1 MLVRTKLRCWLWGL
15 LPLLAIG
22 ALVVWV
28 LGDRLEEDLT
38 KRSKLALET
47 AGIDWAQPEFSG
59 LDASINGEA
68 PSEEERLKAIEV
80 VQKVYGVRRV
90 EDRLSLRKIVSP
102 FIWSGRYE
110 KGKLSLKGFV
120 PSSKIK
126 ASVSGL
132 AKAKFPQADVSEDLE
147 VARGAPDAQ
156 KWFGQVSFSIG
167 LLSRLL
173 DGEVSL
179 EDKKLSI
186 SGPARDAAA
195 YKALTETLAA
205 LPLGLEKG
213 RFDIRPPVVESFF
226 FSAKHETKA
235 LLLAGVV
242 ADATAKEQLLNA
254 VKSYFPEA
262 RVQEKLTIG
271 SGQPKGWADA
281 LLLSLG
287 ELAKLDAGELT
298 VKDFDVQLEGLAKD
312 DDTANAIRRT
322 VRSKYPTGYK
332 VKDLITLK
340 EPELPVASPYDLS
353 IYQDGEVIV
362 VRGAI
367 VSEAQRAQILNKV
380 GALFPQLTIDDQMS
394 LAGGAPGD
402 FEAALMAVIGYMPGL
417 QNPRLDISDMRIR
430 LSGSSPDI
438 SVISQLA
445 RQPKG
450 LPEGYEWSSRVKID
464 DSAQRAQAAEEA
476 RKKAEEERLA
486 AEKAAAE
493 KAEAE
498 RLAAEKEAAEKEAAE
513 REAAEREAAE
523 KAAAEKEAAEKAEAE
538 RAEAE
543 RLAAEKAEA
552 ERLAAEKAEE
562 ERLVAL
568 EAKEQAE
575 REQAEKD
582 AAAKEEVTSAEELA
596 EKRKWLSPE
605 ETEKRL
611 DTIYKESAAVNAR
624 ECQLLMNSIVRGS
637 AIRFSVN
644 SSVIRTESYDV
655 LKKVSDVANRCTNT
669 IIRIEGHTDSDG
681 SQGYNLELS
690 KRRAQAVINHLVKQ
704 GVPLER
710 LDAKGNGERK
720 PVASNATAKGKAL
733 NRRIEFVVF
742 EN

>member
-15 LPLLAIG
+15 LPLLAI
-22 ALVVWV
+22 AVLVVWAM
-28 LGDRLEEDLT
+28 GDRLEDDLT

-47 AGIDWAQPEFSG
+47 AGIDWARPVFSG

-68 PSEEERLKAIEV
+68 PNEEERLKAIEV
-80 VQKVYGVRRV
+80 VQQVYGVRRV

-102 FIWSGRYE
+102 FTWSGRYGD
-110 KGKLSLKGFV
+110 GKLRLKGYV

-126 ASVSGL
+126 ASVTGL
-132 AKAKFPQADVSEDLE
+132 AKAKFPQADVAEDLE

-179 EDKKLSI
+179 EGRKLSI

-195 YKALTETLAA
+195 YKALRETLASA

-213 RFDIRPPVVESFF
+213 SFDIRPPVVDTFF
-226 FSAKHETKA
+226 FTAKHETKA
-235 LLLAGVV
+235 LVLDGVV
-242 ADATAKEQLLNA
+242 ADAAAKEQLLKA
-254 VKSYFPEA
+254 VKAYFPEA
-262 RVQEKLTIG
+262 RLQEKLTLG
-271 SGQPKGWADA
+271 SGQPNGWAEA
-281 LLLSLG
+281 LMLSLG

-298 VKDFDVQLEGLAKD
+298 LKNFDVQLEGLARD
-312 DDTANAIRRT
+312 EDTANAIRRT
-322 VRSKYPTGYK
+322 VRSKYPTGFK
-332 VKDLITLK
+332 VTDLITVK
-340 EPELPVASPYDLS
+340 EPELPVASPYELTVFQAGDLLIVKGS
-353 IYQDGEVIV
+353 IE
-362 VRGAI
+362 
-367 VSEAQRAQILNKV
+367 SEEQRKQILARL
-380 GALFPQLTIDDQMS
+380 GALFPKLTIDDQMS
-394 LAGGAPGD
+394 LAGGAPGN
-402 FEAALMAVIGYMPGL
+402 FEAALMAVLGYLPGL
-417 QNPRLDISDMRIR
+417 ENPRLEMSDNRIA
-430 LSGSSPDI
+430 LSGMSPDV
-438 SVISQLA
+438 SVISRLA
-445 RQPKG
+445 SMPEG
-450 LPEGYEWSSRVKID
+450 LPDGFEWTGRVKFD
-464 DSAQRAQAAEEA
+464 DSLQQAKEAEEAKKRAEEA
-476 RKKAEEERLA
+476 RLAAEKAEADRLAAEKAEAERLA
-486 AEKAAAE
+486 EEKAEAERLAAEKEAAEKAEAEKAAAE

-498 RLAAEKEAAEKEAAE
+498 RLAAEK
-513 REAAEREAAE
+513 
-523 KAAAEKEAAEKAEAE
+523 AEAD
-538 RAEAE
+538 
-543 RLAAEKAEA
+543 
-552 ERLAAEKAEE
+552 RLAAEKAEE
-562 ERLVAL
+562 ERLAAL
-568 EAKEQAE
+568 KAKEEAD
-575 REQAEKD
+575 KN
-582 AAAKEEVTSAEELA
+582 AAKEEVTSAEELA

-611 DTIYKESAAVNAR
+611 DNIYKESAAVNAR